1 MEVSDAFRARVSTR
15 DFSAKPL
22 PADAVSAILD
32 AAMYAPVG
40 MHRYETLHLSVIT
53 SPAVLARI
61 RQCVAKASGDPAA
74 DPLHGAPLL
83 IVVSTSQAGEIGALN
98 VSCLIENMLLAATE
112 LGLGNLYVRGAVAEA
127 AKDEALVRDM
137 KIPTGFT
144 PVAAAAVGYAS
155 APVRPRKAPK
165 NSLTKIDFVP

>member
-61 RQCVAKASGDPAA
+61 RQCVAKASGDPGA

-98 VSCLIENMLLAATE
+98 VSCLIENMLLAATD
-112 LGLGNLYVRGAVAEA
+112 LGLGSLYVCGIVNALRDKPEFRQLLQLPEGFAPVGAAA
-127 AKDEALVRDM
+127 IGYAKDGAPSRRPIPN
-137 KIPTGFT
+137 KISQ
-144 PVAAAAVGYAS
+144 VKY
-155 APVRPRKAPK
+155 
-165 NSLTKIDFVP
+165 I